1 MKYSKPPTSATIGP
15 APIWNPA
22 VGRGTPGGA
31 AAAPGAPH
39 AAEGGPGWVGGA
51 ACGGGGT
58 GDGAVAAGGGTG
70 VGAVVGVEAVVGVGA
85 VVGAGADTI
94 RRRPS
99 THASH
104 PFEHRTCAQS
114 PRDSISITS
123 RPGSRFAAGAAES
136 SGAAQAGRPSVG

>member
-1 MKYSKPPTSATIGP
+1 MSATIGP

-39 AAEGGPGWVGGA
+39 AADGGPGWVGGA
-51 ACGGGGT
+51 GGGGAACGGGG
-58 GDGAVAAGGGTG
+58 AAWVGGGG
-70 VGAVVGVEAVVGVGA
+70 DCGGGGAGVGA

-94 RRRPS
+94 KRRPS
-99 THASH
+99 TQASH
-104 PFEHRTCAQS
+104 PFEHRTYAHA

-123 RPGSRFAAGAAES
+123 RPGSR
-136 SGAAQAGRPSVG
+136 